1 MKKIDELL
9 DSFSLE
15 NEDMVFQE
23 EEMSREEAK
32 RIKKMTLQKLN
43 RKKPASRRFILPLA
57 AAMVMLLSFAAVF
70 AQGGLSAAY
79 HRLFGENIRYVN
91 DMGTE
96 IQESST
102 SNGITLNVAN
112 MVGDENSFYIIF
124 ELIKEDGTS
133 FKKAD
138 YIDFE
143 HLNLD
148 FGGSGGYTWY
158 KIEDSDPD
166 DNKATFVL
174 IGNTE
179 KKAAGKKLALTA
191 ENFTEYSIEE
201 PENKFD
207 LYGFLAE
214 NTDYQDQELKINEN
228 KPYIPV
234 DENMPED
241 EKQKAQHIR
250 DITPE
255 KVLPFIG
262 LNIPA
267 AEGTGGV
274 SIDNAG
280 FAEKNLCLR
289 IVRQEYGDSSLGN
302 IYFESK
308 SNADEKL
315 YSSLVLTE
323 RRGGTDYDYY
333 IFEIKDMEE
342 LKNYEFKYDM
352 VNKTNTVNGHW
363 EVQFRANY
371 KNTTVTVPVNRSV
384 ILDGRK
390 YTVDNIKISPLS
402 LTVKM
407 YNSILSGNE
416 RGGRLNDSV
425 EVIMEDGSK
434 AEISS
439 MGTSTNP
446 LTSTINMIFLKPLDT
461 TKIQKV
467 KIGDIEI
474 EM

>member
-9 DSFSLE
+9 DGFRLE
-15 NEDMVFQE
+15 NEDVVFQV
-23 EEMSREEAK
+23 EEMSEEEAK
-32 RIKKMTLQKLN
+32 RIKKMTLLKLN
-43 RKKPASRRFILPLA
+43 RKKPASRRVILPLA
-57 AAMVMLLSFAAVF
+57 AAMIMLLSFAAVF
-70 AQGGLSAAY
+70 AQGGLSAVY
-79 HRLFGENIRYVN
+79 YRLFGENIRYVN
-91 DMGTE
+91 EMGTE
-96 IQESST
+96 IQKNSS

-138 YIDFE
+138 YISFDS
-143 HLNLD
+143 LRLD
-148 FGGSGGYTWY
+148 FSSSGGYTWY

-179 KKAAGKKLALTA
+179 KKTAGKKLALIA

-207 LYGFLAE
+207 PYSFLTE
-214 NTDYQDQELKINEN
+214 NINYQDQELIINEN
-228 KPYIPV
+228 QPYIPV

-241 EKQKAQHIR
+241 EKEKAQHIR

-255 KVLPFIG
+255 KVLPFNN

-267 AEGTGGV
+267 AEGISSV
-274 SIDNAG
+274 LIDNAG
-280 FAEKNLCLR
+280 FAEGNLCLR
-289 IVRQEYGDSSLGN
+289 ISRQDYGDHSLGN

-308 SNADEKL
+308 LNPEEKL

-323 RRGGTDYDYY
+323 RHGETDYDYY
-333 IFEIKDMEE
+333 IFEIADMEE

-352 VNKTNTVNGHW
+352 VNKTSTVNGHW
-363 EVQFRANY
+363 EVRFSANY
-371 KNTTVTVPVNRSV
+371 KNTTVTVPVNREV
-384 ILDGRK
+384 VMDGRK

-407 YNSILSGNE
+407 YNSIFSGSE
-416 RGGRLNDSV
+416 GGGRLNDSV

-439 MGTSTNP
+439 LGTSTNSI
-446 LTSTINMIFLKPLDT
+446 TSTINMIFLKPLDT
-461 TKIQKV
+461 TKVQKV
-467 KIGDIEI
+467 KIGDVEI